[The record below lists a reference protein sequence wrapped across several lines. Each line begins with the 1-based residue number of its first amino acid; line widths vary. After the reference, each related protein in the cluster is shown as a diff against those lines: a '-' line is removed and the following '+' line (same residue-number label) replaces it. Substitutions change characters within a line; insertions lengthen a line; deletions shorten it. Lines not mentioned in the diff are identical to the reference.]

1 MKKVRFDSKKDLENE
16 NLKCENNSTKDPL
29 INQMSNNEQDKVGF
43 LKFNCIYIFTIK
55 S

>member
-29 INQMSNNEQDKVGF
+29 INQNSQISNNEQDKVCF
-43 LKFNCIYIFTIK
+43 K
-55 S
+55 